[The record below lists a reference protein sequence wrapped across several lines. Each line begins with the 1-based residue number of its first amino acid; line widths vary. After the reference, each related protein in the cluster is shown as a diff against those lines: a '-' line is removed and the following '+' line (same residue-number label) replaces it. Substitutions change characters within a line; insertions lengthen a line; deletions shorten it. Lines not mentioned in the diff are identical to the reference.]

1 MSAVTS
7 PSVAEFDH
15 IGRRDAL
22 RVLSAATLPFVIPG
36 GTRAAIRPARRIDFH
51 YHPMVPEWVDAVAAT
66 TPPDFVARMR
76 AWTPESAIAEMDRN
90 GVETAV
96 LSISSPGV
104 WFGDLEQARRLARSC
119 NDYMAAMVRAYPRR
133 FAMLAAL
140 PLPDV
145 EASLAE
151 LTRAYDVLRCDGVG
165 LATSYDDKWPAD
177 PLFAPI
183 FSELNRRG
191 AVVYLHPTAPSCCRK
206 LAAGVPSV
214 LLEYPVDT
222 SRAMLQWILRRG
234 SEHYP
239 RVKIIFAHAGGL
251 LLAGLGR
258 LNVVSNTQPEFGL
271 PKDFG
276 AEVAKFYYEISSSG
290 DEATM
295 RLLRSYVPTDRIL
308 LGTDSPIG
316 NGMTHN
322 LAQFEALHLSRRDR
336 EAISRDNARALLP
349 RLATD

>member
-1 MSAVTS
+1 M
-7 PSVAEFDH
+7 AEFDRL
-15 IGRRDAL
+15 GRRDAL
-22 RVLSAATLPFVIPG
+22 RLLGAVALPLI
-36 GTRAAIRPARRIDFH
+36 TPARALTAAKPLARIDFH
-51 YHPMVPEWVDAVAAT
+51 YHPMAPEWVDAVAAS

-76 AWTPESAIAEMDRN
+76 AWTPEGAIAEMDRN
-90 GVETAV
+90 GIQTAV

-104 WFGDLEQARRLARSC
+104 WFGDLKQARRLARSC
-119 NDYMAAMVRAYPRR
+119 NEYMASMVRAYPQR

-151 LTRAYDVLRCDGVG
+151 LAHAYDVLKCDGIG
-165 LATSYDDKWPAD
+165 IATSYDDKWPAD

-183 FSELNRRG
+183 FSELNRRA
-191 AVVYLHPTAPSCCRK
+191 AVVYLHPAAPSCCRK
-206 LAAGVPSV
+206 LVPGMPSV

-239 RVKIIFAHAGGL
+239 QVKMVFAHSGGL

-258 LNVVSNTQPEFGL
+258 LNIVSDTQPEFGL

-276 AEVAKFYYEISSSG
+276 AEIAKFYYEISSSG

-295 RLLRSYVPTDRIL
+295 RLLRSYVPASHIL

-316 NGMTHN
+316 NGMAHN
-322 LAQFEALHLSRRDR
+322 LAQFDRLHLSRRDR
-336 EAISRDNARALLP
+336 ESIGRGNALALLP
-349 RLATD
+349 RLNANQA